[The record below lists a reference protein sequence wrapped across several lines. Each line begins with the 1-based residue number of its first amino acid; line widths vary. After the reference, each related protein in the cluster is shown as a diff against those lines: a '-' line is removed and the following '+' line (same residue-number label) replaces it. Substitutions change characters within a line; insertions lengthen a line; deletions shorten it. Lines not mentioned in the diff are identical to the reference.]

1 MVKMNFC
8 KINIWKLLAFIIL
21 LNYVAI
27 SGFSQIRKSHKLD
40 IAFEAADE
48 SDVSIF
54 IVLKD
59 LPEQKFLFTVP
70 EIFMAENFKEG
81 IFNSDLTPWRFK
93 DNSISRKVRRNHLA
107 YKVDMSVHQ
116 EENVYW
122 VSWTINFENKSKD
135 TIRNLSAFNCL
146 TMHHAPLFKDTAMV
160 NTWVKD
166 TKGNTISVKSI
177 QKTAGDGRRN
187 MQFYP
192 SANGI
197 KDLSTIPWLRDWQVI
212 SPETLSGNSMWLYSP
227 DQRWKIETLTEG
239 ENQPAFFFNNW
250 EHDHGCI
257 HSSPLVS
264 KELAPGQNAKVGGK
278 FIFTKMF

>member
-1 MVKMNFC
+1 MNIF
-8 KINIWKLLAFIIL
+8 KKNFWKLLIITVL
-21 LNYVAI
+21 INHFSSVA
-27 SGFSQIRKSHKLD
+27 FSQTKQNEKLD
-40 IAFEAADE
+40 IAFESADD

-70 EIFMAENFKEG
+70 EIFMAENFKDG
-81 IFNSDLTPWRFK
+81 IFNAELTPWRFK
-93 DNSISRKVRRNHLA
+93 DNTIFRKGRGNRLA
-107 YKVDMSVHQ
+107 YRVDMSAHQ
-116 EENVYW
+116 DKNVYW
-122 VSWTINFENKSKD
+122 INWTINFQNKSKD

-146 TMHHAPLFKDTAMV
+146 TMHHAPLFKDTAMLH
-160 NTWVKD
+160 TWAKD
-166 TKGNTISVKSI
+166 ANGDTISVKSI
-177 QKTAGDGRRN
+177 QKTTGNGRRT

-212 SPETLSGNSMWLYSP
+212 SPQTLSGNSLWLYSP
-227 DQRWKIETLTEG
+227 DQRWKIETMTEG
-239 ENQPAFFFNNW
+239 KGQPAFFFNNF

-257 HSSPLVS
+257 HSSPLVAQ
-264 KELAPGQNAKVGGK
+264 KLVPGEKTTVSGR